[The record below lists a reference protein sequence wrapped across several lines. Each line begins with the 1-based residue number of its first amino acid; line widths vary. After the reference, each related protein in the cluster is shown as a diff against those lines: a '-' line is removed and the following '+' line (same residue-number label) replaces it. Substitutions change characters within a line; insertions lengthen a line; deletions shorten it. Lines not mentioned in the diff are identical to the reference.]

1 MPTEIF
7 WVLAGHGLL
16 GFSLF
21 AGAALLFLAI
31 EKSS

>member
-7 WVLAGHGLL
+7 WVLAGNGLL

-21 AGAALLFLAI
+21 AGAALLILAI